1 MATGSKTTIKQVLAH
16 GKKEPLFTVPFGFEI
31 YSYLPI
37 KGLDPSITCD
47 VLLDA
52 LANNNGSAILDTE
65 VSEILID
72 SRKAKETKHAM
83 RIASICTAVVIFISL
98 AVGAINMVQ
107 VFRLNTHF
115 DIYNLMISL
124 IGPLG
129 IAWKYFGVLGN
140 NGSVAK
146 TAGHIIKDEMLGIQ
160 EALRNTA
167 GGSDYSRRRRNSGY
181 NDLNA
186 PDDYGSGRY
195 NQYNNDD
202 EDDDDS
208 YYPSSSR
215 NRNTGRSRGNSEND
229 LLS

>member
-1 MATGSKTTIKQVLAH
+1 MASGSKTTIKQVLIH
-16 GKKEPLFTVPFGFEI
+16 GKDELLITVPFGFEI

-37 KGLDPSITCD
+37 KGLDPSIRCD
-47 VLLDA
+47 SLLE
-52 LANNNGSAILDTE
+52 LLTNNGKGILETE
-65 VSEILID
+65 ISELLID

-98 AVGAINMVQ
+98 TVGVINIIQ
-107 VFRLNTHF
+107 VFRLNIQF

-160 EALRNTA
+160 EVLRTNVSGGMKTDYRRDNTTIQ
-167 GGSDYSRRRRNSGY
+167 NT
-181 NDLNA
+181 
-186 PDDYGSGRY
+186 PDDYGD
-195 NQYNNDD
+195 ND
-202 EDDDDS
+202 EDNNN
-208 YYPSSSR
+208 SSSYG
-215 NRNTGRSRGNSEND
+215 NTYRPKSRGNSEND
-229 LLS
+229 LLG